1 MPAKTHAIAAA
12 LALALAALCGAAQ
25 AGPKK
30 NPLARSWCMDRE
42 KATLDEQIRGCT
54 ILIESARKK
63 KNIGRIYNN
72 RGVAYFRKGQYE
84 LAIADYDQAV
94 NFGYSNALY
103 NRSLAKEKLDDKAG
117 AAADFA
123 AFKNK

>member
-12 LALALAALCGAAQ
+12 LVLAALCGAAQ

-30 NPLARSWCMDRE
+30 NPPAWSWCMDRE

-54 ILIESARKK
+54 VLIESARKK
-63 KNIGRIYNN
+63 KTIGRIYNN
-72 RGVAYFRKGQYE
+72 RGVAYFRKGQYD
-84 LAIADYDQAV
+84 LAIADYNQAV
-94 NFGYSNALY
+94 VYGYGNALY
-103 NRSLAKEKLDDKAG
+103 NRSLAKDKLDDKAG

>member
-1 MPAKTHAIAAA
+1 MPAKIRAIAAA
-12 LALALAALCGAAQ
+12 IVAVALCGAAQ

-30 NPLARSWCMDRE
+30 NPPAWSWCMDKE
-42 KATLDEQIRGCT
+42 KASLDEQIRGCT

-63 KNIGRIYNN
+63 KTIARIYNN
-72 RGVAYFRKGQYE
+72 RGVAYFRKGQYD
-84 LAIADYDQAV
+84 LAIADYDQAIG
-94 NFGYSNALY
+94 FGYGNALY

-123 AFKNK
+123 AFKSR